1 MKSNNRITVIILGLL
16 AQEPLSGYGLKKRME
31 VSVANFVSPSFGN
44 IYPTLKKLDND
55 KLIEQIASLGGHEK
69 KVFKTTPNGIEVLIS
84 WLKSPVS
91 ESEPFLLREYFFD
104 FIDRKERKR
113 LVQEYI
119 EILHT
124 IIKRYQSIETTYK
137 DVMGIFPYQTLR
149 YGFSQ
154 ARHDLAWYENLLK
167 EL

>member
-1 MKSNNRITVIILGLL
+1 MKSNNRITVISLGLL

-44 IYPTLKKLDND
+44 IYPTLKKLE
-55 KLIEQIASLGGHEK
+55 KSRLIEQIASPGGHEK
-69 KVFKTTPNGIEVLIS
+69 KVFKTTPEGIEVLVA

-91 ESEPFLLREYFFD
+91 ENEPFLLREYFFD
-104 FIDRKERKR
+104 FIDHSERTR

-119 EILHT
+119 GLLHT
-124 IIKRYQSIETTYK
+124 IINRYQSIEATFK
-137 DVMGIFPYQTLR
+137 DVMGRFPYQTLR

-154 ARHDLAWYENLLK
+154 AKHDLVWYEHLLK

>member
-44 IYPTLKKLDND
+44 IYPTLKKLE
-55 KLIEQIASLGGHEK
+55 KSHLIEQVSTSGGHQK
-69 KVFKTTPNGIEVLIS
+69 KVFKTTQQGIQTLVN
-84 WLKSPVS
+84 WLKSPIS
-91 ESEPFLLREYFFD
+91 EHEPFLLREYFFD
-104 FIDRKERKR
+104 FIDRSERKR

-119 EILHT
+119 DLLHA
-124 IIKRYQSIETTYK
+124 IIARYQSIETTYK
-137 DVMGIFPYQTLR
+137 DVMGTFPYQTLR

-154 ARHDLAWYENLLK
+154 ARYDLAWYEQLLK